1 MKEEAEIAVI
11 STSPSS
17 KCGIGIYTENLY
29 GTLPKNKRNK
39 IVILSETP
47 YPGKLQYEKTW
58 KKGLNI
64 TSPINILRKIF
75 KKKLKLCIF
84 NTNG

>member
-1 MKEEAEIAVI
+1 MKQEAEIAII

-29 GTLPKNKRNK
+29 GALPENKSNK
-39 IVILSETP
+39 IIVLSETP
-47 YPGKLQYEKTW
+47 HEGKLRYEKTW

-64 TSPINILRKIF
+64 LSPINIFRKIL
-75 KKKLKLCIF
+75 KK
-84 NTNG
+84 N